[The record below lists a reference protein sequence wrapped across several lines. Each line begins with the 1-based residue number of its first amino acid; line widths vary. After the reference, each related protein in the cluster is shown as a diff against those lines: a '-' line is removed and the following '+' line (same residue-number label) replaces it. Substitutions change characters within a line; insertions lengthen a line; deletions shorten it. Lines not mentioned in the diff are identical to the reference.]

1 MFEYMTV
8 QEAATKSGIFQN
20 EEYRHYVLK
29 TGLRVLYV

>member
-8 QEAATKSGIFQN
+8 QENGIFQN